1 VDHNPDDNNFEP
13 RSWWQLHLP
22 ALLRFFTRLEEE
34 EEEEEEAAA
43 EEEELHCDP
52 AGEAATSKPP
62 TTS

>member
-34 EEEEEEAAA
+34 EEEEEADSGFHKTRSQ
-43 EEEELHCDP
+43 EEEE
-52 AGEAATSKPP
+52 EEEEEKE
-62 TTS
+62 

>member
-34 EEEEEEAAA
+34 EEEEEEAA